1 MGMTPN
7 QLNLVKYVAEN
18 NLSKAKQ
25 AALACCI
32 EDKTQKNSHYVQ
44 KYQSMLQNK
53 GLNMMELPY
62 NIMSFATMEDLS
74 MVFLENRYYLTKRE
88 EKLFFTIQSMYKVSN
103 ILMEKRIP
111 YLNATLLYGE
121 SGCGKTEFSK
131 YVAYKMQMPYLYVNF
146 SKMIDSHLG
155 ESAKNLSNLFA
166 FINQQQCVVMLDEL
180 DSLAIRREYGSDAP
194 SSEIARTTTCLLQ
207 LLDTVTNDHIILAA
221 TNLKHQIDLAVLRR
235 FTKKHEIQRLNIEE
249 KRTFIIQYL
258 SDVGLPY
265 ESDALEHYI
274 LQENTQ
280 ADILTHLIRCIAKTL
295 LEEKETVVL

>member
-1 MGMTPN
+1 MGMTLN

-25 AALACCI
+25 AALSCCM
-32 EDKTQKNSHYVQ
+32 EDKTQKNSHYIQ

-53 GLNMMELPY
+53 GLNMVELPY
-62 NIMSFATMEDLS
+62 NIKAFTTLEDLS
-74 MVFLENRYYLTKRE
+74 MSFLENRYYLTKRE
-88 EKLFFTIQSMYKVSN
+88 KKLFAVIQNMYKVSD

-166 FINQQQCVVMLDEL
+166 YINQQQCVVMLDEL
-180 DSLAIRREYGSDAP
+180 DSLAVRREYGSGGA

-207 LLDTVTNDHIILAA
+207 LLDAVTNDHIILAA
-221 TNLKHQIDLAVLRR
+221 TNLKPQIDPAVLRR
-235 FTKKHEIQRLNIEE
+235 FTVKHEIQFLDGEE
-249 KRTFIIQYL
+249 KRAFITKYL
-258 SDVGLPY
+258 SDVGFTY
-265 ESDALEHYI
+265 DRDALEHYI
-274 LQENTQ
+274 LQEHSQ
-280 ADILTHLIRCIAKTL
+280 ADILMHLIRCISRTL
-295 LEEKETVVL
+295 LEERETVIL